1 MNLLLL
7 ITKPLLVLFNVAV
20 ILTATSFIAMVSFA
34 EEINAQEDK
43 ARDVSK
49 EALKSTTEDQIRLAK
64 DKNKRLQHNEVLD
77 ESSRFYYDGDNG
89 YPGIVI
95 NKVVFPAVV
104 KDGNRF
110 PGCIVEDKVIEG
122 VYDRKIRKVVCR
134 LSSNTLVEQGETII
148 VEDNP
153 QQSKPSAS
161 RTSQVKNTA
170 TAKKKTKSGKSKTIK
185 KATPESD
192 KQANNQYK
200 RSEAGGDNRG
210 ENNRGGNNRAAGSN
224 KAGANKRVTNK
235 VGVNNNQANN
245 NKGLVLEVN
254 AFRSKPKFGVRAGTW
269 ARVFLPRSVSSSE
282 PANIELELVE
292 EIEGRHKNVPAGTIF
307 FTKHRINPATQRL
320 DMQAVL
326 MVLPDGSEYSISATI
341 HSSGM
346 TAGLAG
352 AVITHT
358 NKVASTAVKR
368 NILDSTAQV
377 IAQNGNPAAAIAGNV
392 ATEVLDAQEN
402 ALPTRPGYSV
412 QVASQEGLIRFGRS
426 F

>member
-20 ILTATSFIAMVSFA
+20 ILIATSFIAMVSFA
-34 EEINAQEDK
+34 EEVNAQEDK
-43 ARDVSK
+43 TRDISK

-77 ESSRFYYDGDNG
+77 ENSRFYYDGDNG

-110 PGCIVEDKVIEG
+110 PGCIVGDKVIEG

-148 VEDNP
+148 VGDNP
-153 QQSKPSAS
+153 QQIKPSAS
-161 RTSQVKNTA
+161 RTSQAENTA
-170 TAKKKTKSGKSKTIK
+170 TAKKRAKSGKSKTIK
-185 KATPESD
+185 QVTGASS
-192 KQANNQYK
+192 KQGNNQYK
-200 RSEAGGDNRG
+200 RSKA
-210 ENNRGGNNRAAGSN
+210 GGNNRATENN
-224 KAGANKRVTNK
+224 KAGNNKAGNNKAGNNKAGNNKANS
-235 VGVNNNQANN
+235 

-307 FTKHRINPATQRL
+307 FTKHTINSATQRL

-358 NKVASTAVKR
+358 NKVASTAAKR
-368 NILDSTAQV
+368 NVLDSTAQV
-377 IAQNGNPAAAIAGNV
+377 IAQNVNPAAAIAGNV

-402 ALPTRPGYSV
+402 ALPTRSGYSV

>member
-7 ITKPLLVLFNVAV
+7 ITKPLLVLFNIAV

-34 EEINAQEDK
+34 EEVNVQEDK

-77 ESSRFYYDGDNG
+77 ENSRFYYDGDNG

-110 PGCIVEDKVIEG
+110 PGCIVGDKVIEG
-122 VYDRKIRKVVCR
+122 IYDRQIGKVVCR

-148 VEDNP
+148 VGDNP
-153 QQSKPSAS
+153 QQIKPSAS
-161 RTSQVKNTA
+161 RVSQAKNTA
-170 TAKKKTKSGKSKTIK
+170 TAKKKVKSQKSKLIK
-185 KATPESD
+185 KVTPKSS
-192 KQANNQYK
+192 KQGSNQYGASNK
-200 RSEAGGDNRG
+200 VGA
-210 ENNRGGNNRAAGSN
+210 N
-224 KAGANKRVTNK
+224 KAGDNKAVTNK
-235 VGVNNNQANN
+235 VGVRNNQVGNS
-245 NKGLVLEVN
+245 KGSVLEVN

-282 PANIELELVE
+282 PANIELELIE

-358 NKVASTAVKR
+358 NKVASTAIKR
-368 NILDSTAQV
+368 NVLDSTAQV
-377 IAQNGNPAAAIAGNV
+377 IAQNRNPVASIAGNV
-392 ATEVLDAQEN
+392 ATEVLDVQEN
-402 ALPTRPGYSV
+402 ALPTRPEYSV

>member
-34 EEINAQEDK
+34 EEVNAQEDK

-77 ESSRFYYDGDNG
+77 ENSRFYYDGDNG

-110 PGCIVEDKVIEG
+110 PGCIVGDKVIEG

-148 VEDNP
+148 VEDNL

-170 TAKKKTKSGKSKTIK
+170 TTKKKVKSGKSKTIK
-185 KATPESD
+185 KATPKSG
-192 KQANNQYK
+192 KQVNNQYGASAQR
-200 RSEAGGDNRG
+200 RSNKEGG
-210 ENNRGGNNRAAGSN
+210 N

-245 NKGLVLEVN
+245 NKGSVLEVN

-269 ARVFLPRSVSSSE
+269 SRVFLPRSVSSSE
-282 PANIELELVE
+282 PANIELELID

-358 NKVASTAVKR
+358 NKVASTAAKR
-368 NILDSTAQV
+368 NVLDSTAQV

>member
-7 ITKPLLVLFNVAV
+7 ITKPLFVLFNVAV

-34 EEINAQEDK
+34 EEVNAQEDK
-43 ARDVSK
+43 TRDVSK

-64 DKNKRLQHNEVLD
+64 DKNKRLQYNEVLD
-77 ESSRFYYDGDNG
+77 ENSRFYYDGDNG

-110 PGCIVEDKVIEG
+110 PGCIVGDKVIEG

-148 VEDNP
+148 VGDNP
-153 QQSKPSAS
+153 QQIKPSAS
-161 RTSQVKNTA
+161 RTSQAENTA
-170 TAKKKTKSGKSKTIK
+170 TAKKRAKSGKSKTIK
-185 KATPESD
+185 QVTGASS
-192 KQANNQYK
+192 KQVNNQY
-200 RSEAGGDNRG
+200 G
-210 ENNRGGNNRAAGSN
+210 GSN
-224 KAGANKRVTNK
+224 KVGTNK
-235 VGVNNNQANN
+235 AGNNKVNS

-307 FTKHRINPATQRL
+307 FTKHRINSATQRL
-320 DMQAVL
+320 DMQVVL

-358 NKVASTAVKR
+358 NKVASTAAKR
-368 NILDSTAQV
+368 NVLDSTAQV
-377 IAQNGNPAAAIAGNV
+377 IAQNVNPAASIAGNV
-392 ATEVLDAQEN
+392 ATEVLDTQEN

>member
-7 ITKPLLVLFNVAV
+7 ITKPLFVLFNVAV

-34 EEINAQEDK
+34 EEVNAQEDK
-43 ARDVSK
+43 TRDVSK

-64 DKNKRLQHNEVLD
+64 DKNKRLQYNEVLD
-77 ESSRFYYDGDNG
+77 ENSRFYYDGDNG

-110 PGCIVEDKVIEG
+110 PGCIVGDKVIEG
-122 VYDRKIRKVVCR
+122 VYDRKISKVVCR

-148 VEDNP
+148 VGDNP
-153 QQSKPSAS
+153 QQIKPSAS
-161 RTSQVKNTA
+161 RTSQAENTA
-170 TAKKKTKSGKSKTIK
+170 TAKKRAKSGKSKTIK
-185 KATPESD
+185 QVTGASS
-192 KQANNQYK
+192 KQVNNQY
-200 RSEAGGDNRG
+200 G
-210 ENNRGGNNRAAGSN
+210 GSN
-224 KAGANKRVTNK
+224 KVGTNK
-235 VGVNNNQANN
+235 AGNNKANS

-307 FTKHRINPATQRL
+307 FTKHRINSATQRL
-320 DMQAVL
+320 DMQVVL

-358 NKVASTAVKR
+358 NKVASTAAKR
-368 NILDSTAQV
+368 NVLDSTAQV
-377 IAQNGNPAAAIAGNV
+377 IAQNVNPAASIAGNV
-392 ATEVLDAQEN
+392 ATEVLDTQEN